1 MTAAKAQNVAQ
12 SNLAPGIP
20 RPTRFFLTQGAS
32 EGYTPLNA
40 FDGALLASKVGD
52 VNLVKLSSI
61 LPPSCKRSMQAWP
74 LEGGALT
81 PVAYASITSH
91 LPGEQIAA
99 AVAVGVPKNPDEPG
113 VIMEYSA
120 RGTAKSAEKIVRQ
133 MAKEAFAMRGR
144 ELKAVIS
151 TSVEHNVHSIGTAFA
166 AVVFGY

>member
-1 MTAAKAQNVAQ
+1 MQGGFVAG
-12 SNLAPGIP
+12 LPL
-20 RPTRFFLTQGAS
+20 PTRFFLTQGAS

-40 FDGALLASKVGD
+40 FDGALIASKVGD

-61 LPPSCKRSMQAWP
+61 LPPGCRRSLQPWP
-74 LEGGALT
+74 LDAGALT

-99 AVAVGVPKNPDEPG
+99 AVSVGIPKNPDEPG

-133 MAKEAFAMRGR
+133 MAKDAFAMRGR
-144 ELKAVIS
+144 ELKAILS

-166 AVVFGY
+166 AVVLGY

>member
-1 MTAAKAQNVAQ
+1 MAATK
-12 SNLAPGIP
+12 SNARELAPGIP
-20 RPTRFFLTQGAS
+20 RPTRFFLTMGAS

-61 LPPSCKRSMQAWP
+61 LPPGCKRSREPWA

-91 LPGEQIAA
+91 LPGETIAA
-99 AVAVGVPKNPDEPG
+99 AVAVAIPKNHEEPG

-120 RGTAKSAEKIVRQ
+120 RGSAQSAEKIVRQ
-133 MAKEAFAMRGR
+133 MAKEAFIMRGR
-144 ELKAVIS
+144 ELKQIVS
-151 TSVEHNVHSIGTAFA
+151 TSVEHKVLNIGSTFA